1 MLDSLDCTCMQG
13 NGRETKILK
22 KTRATDTELGICMI
36 HRNLQLASSRL
47 SCQVKEWQKNSVE
60 RYKEQSIFTIYV
72 ISFWLLLP
80 IWRHQDGNKA
90 GEAKMLPKK
99 HFVHQMKRMNGLKNP
114 VVWPMVTA
122 LQHTDSS
129 RSGAKNPT
137 CFGSCLV
144 LRALSSSC
152 QFTPVPSLMK
162 QGPGASACS
171 LNQKTK

>member
-1 MLDSLDCTCMQG
+1 MQG

-22 KTRATDTELGICMI
+22 RYEQRILNWGICMI

-47 SCQVKEWQKNSVE
+47 SCQVKEWQKNSIE

-72 ISFWLLLP
+72 INFWLLLP

-90 GEAKMLPKK
+90 GKAKMLPEKR
-99 HFVHQMKRMNGLKNP
+99 FVHRMKRMNGLKNP
-114 VVWPMVTA
+114 VVWSMVTA

-162 QGPGASACS
+162 QGPGASAFS

>member
-1 MLDSLDCTCMQG
+1 
-13 NGRETKILK
+13 
-22 KTRATDTELGICMI
+22 MI

>member
-1 MLDSLDCTCMQG
+1 
-13 NGRETKILK
+13 
-22 KTRATDTELGICMI
+22 MI

-47 SCQVKEWQKNSVE
+47 WCQVKENYVE
-60 RYKEQSIFTIYV
+60 RYKKQSIFTIYV
-72 ISFWLLLP
+72 INFWLLLP

-90 GEAKMLPKK
+90 GKAKTLPKK

-114 VVWPMVTA
+114 VVWSMVTA